1 MPSDLMEVLLRAAR
15 QRAGLSQGELAARVG
30 VSRQAISAIETGR
43 AAPTMPVA
51 LRCAQALGVRAD
63 ELFRLVD
70 TLPRVDVDLV
80 ESDKLPGRG
89 PYRVQVADIGGRLIA
104 RPLIGASGLLLSL
117 PRANGLFRTDA
128 RVGNRATVE
137 LFDDPDDLERTVV
150 LVGCDPSMSVL
161 ADHVRRR
168 HPGTELVCQ
177 ASNSRVALE
186 SVARSEAHVAG
197 LHLLDPATGEY
208 NRAFARQRLGDDV
221 HLVTFAIWE
230 QGLVL
235 ASDNPR
241 GIRTV
246 RDLAKDGIRIVNRE
260 PGSGARALLDAE
272 LTSAGIAPSELLGYD
287 TVVQSHLAAAEAVA
301 AGLADAAVGAHVA
314 AQALGLDFVL
324 LAEERYDLAIPDRF
338 FRLESV
344 QSLLETL
351 TSPLF
356 RREIDAFGGYDVAPM
371 GNVVAAA

>member
-1 MPSDLMEVLLRAAR
+1 MEVLLRAAR

-70 TLPRVDVDLV
+70 SLPRVEADLV
-80 ESDKLPGRG
+80 DASDLPGQG
-89 PYRVQVADIGGRLIA
+89 PYRVQVADIGGRIIA
-104 RPLIGASGLLLSL
+104 RPLIGASGLLVSL
-117 PRANGLFRTDA
+117 PRANGLLRAGRGDRA
-128 RVGNRATVE
+128 RASVE
-137 LFDDPDDLERTVV
+137 LFDDLDDLERTVV
-150 LVGCDPSMSVL
+150 LAGCDPSMSVL

-168 HPGTELVCQ
+168 HPGIELICQ

-186 SVARSEAHVAG
+186 SVARNEAHVAG
-197 LHLLDPATGEY
+197 LHLLDPITGEY
-208 NRAFARQRLGDDV
+208 NRPFARERLGSDV

-230 QGLVL
+230 QGLMI
-235 ASDNPR
+235 SRDNPR
-241 GIRTV
+241 AIRGV
-246 RDLAKDGIRIVNRE
+246 RDLARQGVRIVNRE

-272 LTSAGIAPSELLGYD
+272 LLSAGIDPSELPGYQ
-287 TVVQSHLAAAEAVA
+287 TVVRSHLAAAEAVA
-301 AGLADAAVGAHVA
+301 AGLADAAIGARVA

-324 LAEERYDLAIPDRF
+324 FADERYDLAIPDRF
-338 FRLESV
+338 FHLDSV
-344 QSLLETL
+344 QALLETL

-371 GNVVAAA
+371 GSVVAA